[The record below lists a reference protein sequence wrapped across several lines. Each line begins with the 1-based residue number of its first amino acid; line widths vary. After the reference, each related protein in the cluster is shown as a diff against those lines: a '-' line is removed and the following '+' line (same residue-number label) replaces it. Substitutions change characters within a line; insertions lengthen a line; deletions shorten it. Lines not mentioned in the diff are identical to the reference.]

1 LNEAVIHLHPSLI
14 CNLSCSHCYSSSSPH
29 SRQALGVEPILSN
42 LASLASQGYQVLSL
56 SGGEPFLYQDL
67 VRLVEGAHSTG
78 LRVHVIT
85 NGTVRFPKQLKERPN
100 FFDLVA
106 VSLDGAP
113 VRHDRIRKRDGA
125 FGRAVGTL
133 RQLRDLGYRTAVV
146 SCVTRGSIPELP
158 DLYEVCDRE
167 GVGLLAL
174 RPVVA
179 VGRGHSLLA
188 SHEDEGLLPVDLL
201 RLKLMAQVL
210 DSATSTRVRAD
221 VAFAGDI
228 RAAAKREYPFLN
240 EPDRAD
246 LAANINP
253 LVIREDSTFLPF
265 VYGISDRFALGRMA
279 SDPAELVQSLQRHLP
294 VVATLVRDAL
304 CSLPSRDEICVD
316 WFGHMLRQSE
326 LSHVS

>member
-1 LNEAVIHLHPSLI
+1 MDEAVVHLHPSLI
-14 CNLSCSHCYSSSSPH
+14 CNLSCSHCYSTSSPRR
-29 SRQALGVEPILSN
+29 RQALGVEPVLSN
-42 LASLASQGYQVLSL
+42 LAFLANQGYRVLSV

-85 NGTVRFPKQLKERPN
+85 NGTVRLPKQLQNKPD

-113 VRHDRIRKRDGA
+113 DRHDRIRRRDGA
-125 FGRAVGTL
+125 FGRAVGML
-133 RQLRDLGYRTAVV
+133 RQLRDLGCRTAVV
-146 SCVTRGSIPELP
+146 SCVTRGAIPELP
-158 DLYEVCDRE
+158 DLYETCERE

-179 VGRGHSLLA
+179 VGRGRSLLA
-188 SHEDEGLLPVDLL
+188 SHEDEGLLPGDLL

-228 RAAAKREYPFLN
+228 RAAANREYPFLN

-253 LVIREDSTFLPF
+253 LVIREDGTFLPF

-279 SDPAELVQSLQRHLP
+279 QDPAELGQSLQRNLP
-294 VVATLVRDAL
+294 VIATLVCDAL
-304 CSLPSRDEICVD
+304 SSLPSSDEICVD
-316 WFGHMLRQSE
+316 WFDHMLRRSE
-326 LSHVS
+326 LSSVR